1 MKFASRLAFGLVIL
15 VLGLNVPISGQDKD
29 KKPEKEKEKKKAEP
43 KKQPNV
49 FTDIATAPIDYKIQG
64 EYVASEETKAGKAA
78 QVVARGNGKFDV
90 YLLEGGLPGAGWN
103 VKSKKLKIEAKLD
116 GEKNIAVFAGAG
128 LKGVIDP
135 AKGTLVA
142 ELEPTKSFTFTRV
155 ERTSPTIGAKPPE
168 GAIIL
173 FDGKNASEWN
183 PGKMVGE
190 LLSVPNTSKKSFT
203 NFKLHIEFRT
213 PFQPTAGGQ
222 GRGNSGVYLAGREV
236 QVLDSFGLKGE
247 NNECGGLYG
256 YRAPDVN
263 MCFPPL
269 VWQTYDIEHR
279 PGKIDPE
286 TKKQGSPTITVRHN
300 GVLVH
305 DNYELKGASSK
316 GNINLQDHGNPV
328 VYRNAW
334 LVEMK

>member
-1 MKFASRLAFGLVIL
+1 MKIASRIAFGLVII

-29 KKPEKEKEKKKAEP
+29 KKAEKDKKKAEP

-64 EYVASEETKAGKAA
+64 EYAASGDAKASKAA
-78 QVVARGNGKFDV
+78 QVIARGNGKFDV
-90 YLLEGGLPGAGWN
+90 YLLEDGLPGAGWD
-103 VKSKKLKIEAKLD
+103 VKSKKLKVEAKLD
-116 GEKNIAVFAGAG
+116 AEKGIAVFAGMG
-128 LKGVIDP
+128 VKGTIDA

-142 ELEPTKSFTFTRV
+142 NFETATLSLTRT
-155 ERTSPTIGAKPPE
+155 ERTSPTMGAKAPE

-183 PGKMVGE
+183 PGKMVGD
-190 LLSVPNTSKKSFT
+190 LLGVPNNTKKSFT

-222 GRGNSGVYLAGREV
+222 GRGNSGVYVCGREV
-236 QVLDSFGLKGE
+236 QVLDSFGLAGKD
-247 NNECGGLYG
+247 NECGGLYG

-263 MCFPPL
+263 MCYPPL

-279 PGKIDPE
+279 PGKIDPQ
-286 TKKQGSPTITVRHN
+286 TKKQDSPTITVRHN
-300 GVLVH
+300 GMLVH
-305 DNYELKGASSK
+305 DNYVLKGAGSK

-334 LVEMK
+334 LVETK

>member
-1 MKFASRLAFGLVIL
+1 MKISSRIAFGLVIVAL
-15 VLGLNVPISGQDKD
+15 ILSGPITAQDKD
-29 KKPEKEKEKKKAEP
+29 KKPEKDKKKAEP

-64 EYVASEETKAGKAA
+64 EYLGKGNAA
-78 QVVARGNGKFDV
+78 QVVARGNGKFDI
-90 YLLEGGLPGAGWN
+90 YQLQGGLPGAGWN
-103 VKSKKLKIEAKLD
+103 AKSMRVKLEAKLD
-116 GEKNIAVFAGAG
+116 TEKNIAVLADN
-128 LKGVIDP
+128 KGTIDP
-135 AKGTLVA
+135 ASGVLTIEIAPGENITLM
-142 ELEPTKSFTFTRV
+142 RV
-155 ERTSPTIGAKPPE
+155 ERTSPTMGAKSPE
-168 GAIIL
+168 GAILL
-173 FDGKNASEWN
+173 FDGTNAGEWN
-183 PGKMVGE
+183 PGKMVGD
-190 LLSVPNTSKKSFT
+190 LLGVPNTTKKSFT

-236 QVLDSFGLKGE
+236 QVLDSFGLVGKD
-247 NNECGGLYG
+247 NECGGLYG

-269 VWQTYDIEHR
+269 IWQTYDIEHR
-279 PGKIDPE
+279 PGKIDPQ
-286 TKKQGSPTITVRHN
+286 TKKQSSPTITVRHN

-305 DNYELKGASSK
+305 DNYEMKGASSK

-334 LVEMK
+334 LVETK